1 MRTAAKMMMWVL
13 AAMAAATKLVWEAGK
28 WVVRSVFPNLAPPP
42 GADIEDV
49 LERVAA
55 APESTDKADLP
66 DLDVDAGKVAFDY
79 ALSTLSGGRHPAPD
93 MTRLPEDIARW
104 IAKLSPA
111 DLQRL
116 TQHGAKR
123 IGEHV
128 LGERPIAD
136 LPLCREA
143 RVGKGFA
150 RVGDKIVLVGKCS
163 AEAPSAP
170 SPEDARAHALAI
182 LEDIIEDQ
190 PEPVG
195 LAA

>member
-1 MRTAAKMMMWVL
+1 MMMWVL
-13 AAMAAATKLVWEAGK
+13 AAMAAATKLVWEGGK
-28 WVVRSVFPNLAPPP
+28 WIVRSIFPSMAPPP
-42 GADIEDV
+42 GADVEDA

-55 APESTDKADLP
+55 APESSGKEALP
-66 DLDVDAGKVAFDY
+66 DLDIDAGKIAFDH

-93 MTRLPEDIARW
+93 MTRLPEDIVKWVAR
-104 IAKLSPA
+104 LSA
-111 DLQRL
+111 EDLQRL

-123 IGEHV
+123 VGEHV

-143 RVGKGFA
+143 RLGRGFA
-150 RVGDKIVLVGKCS
+150 RVGDRIVLVGRCA
-163 AEAPSAP
+163 AEAPAAP
-170 SPEDARAHALAI
+170 SPEDARAQALEI
-182 LEDIIEDQ
+182 LQDLIEDQ

>member
-1 MRTAAKMMMWVL
+1 MRTVAKMMMWVL
-13 AAMAAATKLVWEAGK
+13 AAMAAATKTVWEAGK

-42 GADIEDV
+42 GADVEDA

-55 APESTDKADLP
+55 APESAGKEALP
-66 DLDVDAGKVAFDY
+66 DLDVDAGRVAFDY
-79 ALSTLSGGRHPAPD
+79 ALATLSNGRHPAPD
-93 MTRLPEDIARW
+93 MTRLPEDIAKWVAR
-104 IAKLSPA
+104 LSA
-111 DLQRL
+111 EDLQRL

-150 RVGDKIVLVGKCS
+150 RVGDRIVLVGQCA
-163 AEAPSAP
+163 AEAPAAP
-170 SPEDARAHALAI
+170 SPEDQRAHALAI
-182 LEDIIEDQ
+182 LEDLIEDQ
-190 PEPVG
+190 PEPTA

>member
-1 MRTAAKMMMWVL
+1 MMAWVL
-13 AAMAAATKLVWEAGK
+13 AAMAAATKLVWEGGRWIA
-28 WVVRSVFPNLAPPP
+28 RSVFPSIAPPS
-42 GADIEDV
+42 GADVEDA

-55 APESTDKADLP
+55 APESNGKATLP
-66 DLDVDAGKVAFDY
+66 DLDIDAGRVAFDH
-79 ALSTLSGGRHPAPD
+79 ALSTLSGERHPAPD
-93 MTRLPEDIARW
+93 MTRLPEDIAKW
-104 IAKLSPA
+104 IAKLSA
-111 DLQRL
+111 EDLQRL

-123 IGEHV
+123 VGEHV

-143 RVGKGFA
+143 RIGKGFA
-150 RVGDKIVLVGKCS
+150 RVGDRIVLVGQCA
-163 AEAPSAP
+163 AEAPAAP

-182 LEDIIEDQ
+182 LEDLIDDQ